1 MIQSNLAF
9 KIVNQILKI
18 KNSKNFFVIEKS
30 SFYAEPFLFHVLDVF
45 IPFAEY
51 SKTKLPKDFGLYSF
65 TTNVQI
71 HHLPKKKVVLNENSV
86 TYQIYGIRS
95 ETVFYIVEIC
105 KKNHNTLEKISY
117 CSDKLTTQESVNLLM
132 EMDKLL
138 TSIKCDTDY
147 YVTQSS
153 QI

>member
-9 KIVNQILKI
+9 KIVTQILKI
-18 KNSKNFFVIEKS
+18 KDSKNFFVIEKS

-45 IPFAEY
+45 IPFSEY
-51 SKTKLPKDFGLYSF
+51 SKTKLPNNFGLYSF

-71 HHLPKKKVVLNENSV
+71 HHSPKKKVVLNENSV

-95 ETVFYIVEIC
+95 ETVFYITEIC
-105 KKNHNTLEKISY
+105 KKNHNTLEKEIY
-117 CSDKLTTQESVNLLM
+117 CSDKLTTQPSVNLLI
-132 EMDKLL
+132 EMDKLIS
-138 TSIKCDTDY
+138 TIKCDADY
-147 YVTQSS
+147 FITQTS